1 MFSIP
6 IISALVLASTQQAL
20 AQSCSGFNVTTNY
33 SDLTYT
39 SISDRSFII
48 SRGIECPSTQNCT
61 LVAGGY
67 VTDGSTLNISDQA
80 SVSSI
85 FKTISEVVNLQFNG
99 TQTYPVA
106 TNRGAF
112 NVANGTS
119 GYVGFTPFTICATGR
134 LSGCQGNDLEGQ
146 IVTACALEGVKYG
159 DGLSGATNVVI
170 TDRESA
176 SKLTCNP
183 SNTTQAMNGN
193 YSGSSGCTGTQDSTG
208 AGSTLGGVSLAL
220 LASSLFI
227 AFVGF

>member
-6 IISALVLASTQQAL
+6 IISALVLASTQQVL

-39 SISDRSFII
+39 SISSRSFII
-48 SRGIECPSTQNCT
+48 SEGVSCPSTQNCT
-61 LVAGGY
+61 LIAGGY
-67 VTDGSTLNISDQA
+67 VTDGSTLNTSDQA
-80 SVSSI
+80 SASSI
-85 FKTISEVVNLQFNG
+85 FKTISGVVNLQFNE
-99 TQTYPVA
+99 TQTYPVG
-106 TNRGAF
+106 TNRGSF
-112 NVANGTS
+112 TVGNGTS
-119 GYVGFTPFTICATGR
+119 GYVAFTPYTICATGR

-159 DGLSGATNVVI
+159 DGLSGVSNLVV
-170 TDRESA
+170 TDREIA
-176 SKLTCNP
+176 SSLTCNP
-183 SNTTQAMNGN
+183 SNTTQAKNGN

-220 LASSLFI
+220 LASSLLV